1 MTHFST
7 LAIHAG
13 YDSADCTNGNAAVP
27 PIYLSA
33 AFDMQSAAHG
43 DALSAGATEGFSYSR
58 VANPTLDVLERRI
71 AALEGGR
78 SAVAFASGMAAV
90 SAALLCAAEGGGRI
104 IAARNLYGASVDAM
118 DSLFPEFG
126 IETDFVDDI
135 NDVEL
140 VESLIGPDTRAIFA
154 ESVANPSTEVADV
167 AAIAEIAHRHGVAL
181 IVDNTVP
188 TPYLFRPIELG
199 ADVVVHS
206 TTKGISGHGN
216 ALGGMVVDAGRF
228 DWATDRYP
236 QFTRQEVVV
245 SDDRNDDWHSFA
257 SKFGVDAY
265 IRRVRIKYLRTFG
278 AVASPV
284 NAYLQLLGVETLA
297 VRLRQQVASATAIAE
312 FLQTIPHVRAVH
324 YAGLA
329 LTRAGDTALQITS
342 QSELVRRDFPRG
354 VGGVLSFEVDGGRE
368 QVARILDGTHV
379 FTYVPNIGDARSL
392 IVDPARI
399 THREVSP
406 QFRRMSGVGDNL
418 IRLSIGLEDT
428 ADLIADL
435 EQAIRGAY

>member
-1 MTHFST
+1 MTAPLTDWLTMTHFST

-43 DALSAGATEGFSYSR
+43 DALSAGAAEGFSYSR
-58 VANPTLDVLERRI
+58 VANPALDVLERRI

-90 SAALLCAAEGGGRI
+90 SAALPCAAEGGGRI

-135 NDVEL
+135 NDL
-140 VESLIGPDTRAIFA
+140 ALMESLIGPDTRAIFA

-167 AAIAEIAHRHGVAL
+167 A
-181 IVDNTVP
+181 
-188 TPYLFRPIELG
+188 
-199 ADVVVHS
+199 VHS
-206 TTKGISGHGN
+206 TTKGISEHDN
-216 ALGGMVVDAGRF
+216 ALGGIVVDAGRF

-257 SKFGVDAY
+257 SKLIAFQMLVS
-265 IRRVRIKYLRTFG
+265 
-278 AVASPV
+278 ASSP
-284 NAYLQLLGVETLA
+284 
-297 VRLRQQVASATAIAE
+297 ASVG
-312 FLQTIPHVRAVH
+312 FDYMLMPR
-324 YAGLA
+324 
-329 LTRAGDTALQITS
+329 TRARCG
-342 QSELVRRDFPRG
+342 
-354 VGGVLSFEVDGGRE
+354 
-368 QVARILDGTHV
+368 
-379 FTYVPNIGDARSL
+379 
-392 IVDPARI
+392 
-399 THREVSP
+399 
-406 QFRRMSGVGDNL
+406 
-418 IRLSIGLEDT
+418 
-428 ADLIADL
+428 
-435 EQAIRGAY
+435 